1 MFIERQLFFQL
12 FVRLLYWKVQFG
24 MCFEN
29 LAAFFFCI
37 LIFFLAKNEEKKLKI
52 EAKKWCE
59 ISWSTA
65 KFLPFF
71 CLLRKKVPKFR
82 GVLQNFYPFFACRTK
97 KCLNFAVRH
106 EIFGAKWQQNSS
118 RLASHNQLFRYS
130 GACGDDVNCAHLYS
144 EFFRHFSDIH
154 KRGQIWVESVS
165 IA

>member
-1 MFIERQLFFQL
+1 MQGYL
-12 FVRLLYWKVQFG
+12 FV
-24 MCFEN
+24 MCFE
-29 LAAFFFCI
+29 LTSKLFFFASWY
-37 LIFFLAKNEEKKLKI
+37 FFSWKMKKHYKI

-59 ISWSTA
+59 ILWSTA

-82 GVLQNFYPFFACRTK
+82 GVLRNFYPFLACRAK

-106 EIFGAKWQQNSS
+106 EILGAKWQQHSS

-144 EFFRHFSDIH
+144 EFFRHFSNIR
-154 KRGQIWVESVS
+154 KRGQICVESVL

>member
-1 MFIERQLFFQL
+1 MICTVCWYVLNQPRS
-12 FVRLLYWKVQFG
+12 
-24 MCFEN
+24 
-29 LAAFFFCI
+29 FFF
-37 LIFFLAKNEEKKLKI
+37 LHSDIFFGEKWRKILKI

-82 GVLQNFYPFFACRTK
+82 GVLRNFYPFFACRAK

-106 EIFGAKWQQNSS
+106 EILGAKWQQNSS

-144 EFFRHFSDIH
+144 EFFRHFSDIE
-154 KRGQIWVESVS
+154 KRGKIGVESVS